1 MDLKH
6 RNFNSG
12 TLRAT
17 LARVQYATAS
27 RGGKA
32 WWLTRL
38 DGEDTSQHLRQKEIP
53 FRRGLGFLE
62 MNFCLNVNES
72 SIF

>member
-1 MDLKH
+1 MCANKMDLKH

-27 RGGKA
+27 RRGKA
-32 WWLTRL
+32 WWLTGL
-38 DGEDTSQHLRQKEIP
+38 DREDTSQHFVAE
-53 FRRGLGFLE
+53 G
-62 MNFCLNVNES
+62 N
-72 SIF
+72 SI